1 MLNDSYLTITAPA
14 EGTYREKGSKFFAFV
29 FPVQSEE
36 QVAEIVTDLR
46 KRFYD
51 ARHVCYAYRIGYEQ
65 PRFRTNDDGEPSGTA
80 GKPIYGQILANNLS
94 DILIAVV
101 RYFGGILLGTSGLI
115 VAYKTAAADAI
126 AHTQIE
132 ERIIEVTLIVRCGYE
147 QLNPVM
153 RIIKELS
160 LNVTE
165 HTQTLNCTLTL
176 RVRQS
181 LLQEVITRFER
192 LPLVIVE
199 RITTP
204 DRL

>member
-1 MLNDSYLTITAPA
+1 LNDSYLTITAPA